1 MDEVGLTGRCRTNGE
16 ERSMRWMRRT
26 CLALAAAVSLIVGS
40 ATSGFAYTP
49 IVLTTAWIS
58 LNRDGSPNDNCY
70 SSRPSVSRDGR
81 VVAFD
86 SCAPLTPG
94 APPNTGNVWYRV
106 MPQGALHQVDLTPD
120 GSQPEPDQF
129 SGLSTVSANG
139 STIVYASS
147 AHDLVSSDL
156 NGQTDVFAY
165 DQATGTNST
174 VSVSSHG
181 DQGNDYS
188 GIRLGGGGVGEGVA
202 VSYNGRYVV
211 FAAGASNLVKRDTNS
226 APDVFWHDRV
236 TGRTRLVSVATD
248 GTQASA
254 ESGMPAV
261 SGNGRFVAFT
271 SDAKNLVA
279 GDSTQGREVFLHDMK
294 TGSTTLVSQSTT
306 GEEQAEPSNGWGSQD
321 SPWAISRDG
330 SVVVFSSDATNFD
343 PRTEA
348 DGAFHAYVRD
358 VSAGTTTL
366 VDLTRSF
373 TAGGGDKP
381 SVSADGRFVA
391 FTSASGDFGPF
402 DANAVPD
409 VYVLDRT
416 RDPMFAFAI
425 ASVGP
430 DWQPGDAP
438 SGNYFSGPDISPDGR
453 FVAFSS
459 AADDFFSGD
468 DNGDEDCFVRGPY
481 PSPDG

>member
-1 MDEVGLTGRCRTNGE
+1 
-16 ERSMRWMRRT
+16 MRWIGRT
-26 CLALAAAVSLIVGS
+26 YLTFAAAASLIVGT
-40 ATSGFAYTP
+40 ATSGVAYTP
-49 IVLTTAWIS
+49 IVLTTVWIS
-58 LNRDGSPNDNCY
+58 VNQDGAPNDNCY
-70 SSRPSVSRDGR
+70 SSHPSVSRGGR

-94 APPNTGNVWYRV
+94 APPNTGNVWYRA
-106 MPQGALHQVDLTPD
+106 MPLGALHQVDLTPD
-120 GSQPEPDQF
+120 GSQPEPEQF

-139 STIVYASS
+139 STVVYASS
-147 AHDLVSSDL
+147 AHDLMQSDL

-165 DQATGTNST
+165 DLATGTNSI
-174 VSVSSHG
+174 VSVNSRG

-211 FAAGASNLVKRDTNS
+211 FAAGASNLVKHDTNGV
-226 APDVFWHDRV
+226 PDVFWHDRV
-236 TGRTRLVSVATD
+236 TGKTHLVSVASD
-248 GTQASA
+248 GTQAAA
-254 ESGMPAV
+254 ESGLPAV
-261 SGNGRFVAFT
+261 SGNGRFVGFT

-279 GDSTQGREVFLHDMK
+279 GDTTQGREVFLHDMK
-294 TGSTTLVSQSTT
+294 TGTTTLVSQSTT
-306 GEEQAEPSNGWGSQD
+306 GEQQAEPPNGWGSQN
-321 SPWAISRDG
+321 SPWAISRNG

-358 VSAGTTTL
+358 ISAGATTL

-373 TAGGGDKP
+373 TAGGGTKP

-391 FTSASGDFGPF
+391 FTSPSRDFGPF

-430 DWQPGDAP
+430 HRQPGNAP
-438 SGNYFSGPDISPDGR
+438 SGDYFSGPDISPDGG